1 MLGSHDSFTF
11 AQPKN
16 RLWNLISWTWRTQNL
31 DINKQMEL
39 GVQYFDVRVRK
50 DRGKWRI
57 CHGKVD
63 FNITYESLRDIV
75 DLFSGYKLRL
85 ILERGTLW
93 DEEDF
98 KFWVRYLSQNSET
111 ISFAAIKDGW
121 EVIIDKDIP
130 TIDYCY
136 VPWSSG
142 QTLRYNIKKFTLS
155 TIKQWAKKHNPR
167 FTYLISK
174 DKSTLYFM
182 DYVGME

>member
-1 MLGSHDSFTF
+1 
-11 AQPKN
+11 
-16 RLWNLISWTWRTQNL
+16 
-31 DINKQMEL
+31 MEL

-98 KFWVRYLSQNSET
+98 KFWVRYLS
-111 ISFAAIKDGW
+111 
-121 EVIIDKDIP
+121 
-130 TIDYCY
+130 
-136 VPWSSG
+136 
-142 QTLRYNIKKFTLS
+142 
-155 TIKQWAKKHNPR
+155 
-167 FTYLISK
+167 
-174 DKSTLYFM
+174 
-182 DYVGME
+182 